1 MDRGAWRRHAWWVGI
16 PGVVAG
22 FGAWAAVA
30 DDKTG
35 WTVVSAAAAGV
46 VGGFGPT
53 VADRLAARREAR
65 RRGEDALRGVTSA
78 ELPESVA
85 WLLHPSREVVDFL
98 GRGWVLRQ
106 LESWAADPDAVAVRL
121 LTGAGGVG
129 KTRLAREY
137 AGRLPGWRCE
147 WIHAGAEEQTA
158 ALIASGGVPSRLLV
172 VVDYAETRDRAGVA
186 ALVCA
191 AQRAT
196 GVRVRVLL
204 IARGAGLWWETL
216 SAAYPQ
222 QAQLLDAVTG
232 RSQVVE
238 LPARIEESV
247 PSEIVALAA
256 RDFAAHLGR
265 PVPAVEA
272 RNRPA
277 DTPVLRLHAEAL
289 LTVLDGQA
297 RHGRYDVLTEVLG
310 HEARYW
316 RFAARRA
323 GLLTADDPASDALL
337 RQVVGVA
344 ALLGADGPDE
354 VAGLVRRVPAL
365 VAAEPERVDRY
376 AAWLA
381 DLYPAADGTGLGVV
395 QPDLLA
401 EALAVQVL
409 RDYPSAD
416 RARVFTGLTVAQAVR
431 ALTVLGRART
441 HQADAAALIEV
452 ALGVDVPRMVEAVL
466 QVGVQFP
473 GVFTPGAVR
482 LLSDADI
489 DLGWARRVADLVPHP
504 TTELGRLAVTLTTRI
519 VTGFTPDTPPDVQA
533 LWMDEHAIRLAEVG
547 RRTEALTTGQE
558 AVNLYQELTTTDRDA
573 HLPNLAMSLNNHALR
588 LAEAGRHTDA
598 LTTSHEALNLR
609 RELTTTDRD
618 AYLPHLAASLNNH
631 ALRLAEAGRHTDAL
645 TTSHEAVNL
654 YHELTT
660 TNRDAY
666 LPDLAMSLGNHASR
680 LAEAGQHTDALT
692 TSHEAVNLFQEL
704 ASTNRDAHLPD
715 LAMSLNNHAIRLA
728 EAGRHTDAL
737 TTSHEA
743 LNLRRELTTIN
754 RDAHLP
760 DLAMSLNNH
769 AVRLAQAGRHT
780 DALTTSHEAL
790 NLRRELTTI
799 NRDTHLPGLATSL
812 WSVGYVGLMAGTV
825 TDEVIALTA
834 EGVRYFDE
842 LAAVEP
848 AAFEE
853 RRQAARRTLDELH
866 RAAAGIDASEPLP
879 DAEG

>member
-1 MDRGAWRRHAWWVGI
+1 MDRGAWRRHAWWAGI

-53 VADRLAARREAR
+53 VADRLAAKREAR
-65 RRGEDALRGVTSA
+65 RRGEDALRVVTSA
-78 ELPESVA
+78 ELPASVA
-85 WLLHPSREVVDFL
+85 WLLHPGREVVDFL

-106 LESWAADPDAVAVRL
+106 LESWATDPDAVAVRL

-129 KTRLAREY
+129 KTRLAREFT
-137 AGRLPGWRCE
+137 GRLPGWRCE

-158 ALIASGGVPSRLLV
+158 ALITSGGVPSRLLV

-196 GVRVRVLL
+196 GVRVLL

-238 LPARIEESV
+238 LPARIEESE
-247 PSEIVALAA
+247 PDEIVALAA
-256 RDFAAHLGR
+256 RDFAAHLAL
-265 PVPAVEA
+265 PLPAVEA
-272 RNRPA
+272 RERPA

-289 LTVLDGQA
+289 LTVLDGKP

-401 EALAVQVL
+401 ETLAVRVL
-409 RDYPSAD
+409 MDYPAAD
-416 RARVFTGLTVAQAVR
+416 RARVFTGLTVGQAMR

-441 HQADAAALIEV
+441 HQGDAAALIEV
-452 ALGVDVPRMVEAVL
+452 ALGVDVPRMVEAVVR
-466 QVGVQFP
+466 VGVQFP

-482 LLSDADI
+482 LLADAEI
-489 DLGWARRVADLVPHP
+489 DLGWARWIAELVPRP
-504 TTELGRLAVTLTTRI
+504 SMELGRLAVALTTRI
-519 VTGFTPDTPPDVQA
+519 VAGFTPDTPPDVQA
-533 LWMDEHAIRLAEVG
+533 RWMSAHSIRLAEIG
-547 RRTEALTTGQE
+547 RRAEALDASQEAVDIRRELTTTNRDTHLPKLALSLNNHAVRLAEMGRHPEALDASQEAVHIRRELTTTNRDTHLSDLAMSLNNHANRLAEAGQRSDALTTSQEAVNIRRELTTTNRDTHLPDLARSLNNHAVRLAEAGQHTDALTTSQE
-558 AVNLYQELTTTDRDA
+558 AVNLYQELTTTNRDA
-573 HLPNLAMSLNNHALR
+573 HLPDLATSLTNYAVR

-598 LTTSHEALNLR
+598 LTTSQ
-609 RELTTTDRD
+609 
-618 AYLPHLAASLNNH
+618 
-631 ALRLAEAGRHTDAL
+631 
-645 TTSHEAVNL
+645 EAVNIRR
-654 YHELTT
+654 ELTT
-660 TNRDAY
+660 TNRDA
-666 LPDLAMSLGNHASR
+666 
-680 LAEAGQHTDALT
+680 
-692 TSHEAVNLFQEL
+692 
-704 ASTNRDAHLPD
+704 HLP
-715 LAMSLNNHAIRLA
+715 A
-728 EAGRHTDAL
+728 
-737 TTSHEA
+737 
-743 LNLRRELTTIN
+743 
-754 RDAHLP
+754 
-760 DLAMSLNNH
+760 
-769 AVRLAQAGRHT
+769 
-780 DALTTSHEAL
+780 
-790 NLRRELTTI
+790 
-799 NRDTHLPGLATSL
+799 LATSL
-812 WSVGYVGLMAGTV
+812 WNVGYIGLMAGTV

-842 LAAVEP
+842 LAAAFP
-848 AAFEE
+848 ATFEK
-853 RRQAARRTLDELH
+853 RRQAARDALDVLH
-866 RAAAGIDASEPLP
+866 GAAAGTDVNQPLP
-879 DAEG
+879 DTEG

>member
-1 MDRGAWRRHAWWVGI
+1 MNQGAWRRHAWWVGI
-16 PGVVAG
+16 PATVAG
-22 FGAWAAVA
+22 FGAWAALA

-53 VADRLAARREAR
+53 VADRLAAKRETRRQR
-65 RRGEDALRGVTSA
+65 EDALRGVTSA

-85 WLLHPSREVVDFL
+85 WLLHPGQAVVDFI

-106 LESWAADPDAVAVRL
+106 LESWTTDFDTVAVRL

-129 KTRLAREY
+129 KTRLAREF

-158 ALIASGGVPSRLLV
+158 ALITSGGVPSRLLV

-222 QAQLLDAVTG
+222 QAQLLDALTG
-232 RSQVVE
+232 RSQVVQ
-238 LPARIEESV
+238 LPARIEESE
-247 PSEIVALAA
+247 PDEIVALAA
-256 RDFAAHLGR
+256 GEFAAHLAL
-265 PVPAVEA
+265 PVPAVEE
-272 RNRPA
+272 RDRPA

-289 LTVLDGQA
+289 LAVLDGEP

-365 VAAEPERVDRY
+365 VAAEQERVARY

-401 EALAVQVL
+401 EALVVRVL
-409 RDYPSAD
+409 RDYPAAD

-482 LLSDADI
+482 LLADADI
-489 DLGWARRVADLVPHP
+489 DLDWAQWTAERVPYP
-504 TTELGRLAVTLTTRI
+504 SMELGRLAVALTTRI
-519 VTGFTPDTPPDVQA
+519 VAGFTPDTPREVHA
-533 LWMDEHAIRLAEVG
+533 RWMSTHSIRLAEIG
-547 RRTEALTTGQE
+547 RRAEALTASQE
-558 AVNLYQELTTTDRDA
+558 AVCLRRELTITNRDA
-573 HLPNLAMSLNNHALR
+573 HLPDLAKSLNNHANR
-588 LAEAGRHTDA
+588 LTEAGQHT
-598 LTTSHEALNLR
+598 E
-609 RELTTTDRD
+609 
-618 AYLPHLAASLNNH
+618 
-631 ALRLAEAGRHTDAL
+631 AL

-654 YHELTT
+654 YRQLT
-660 TNRDAY
+660 TNRDPH
-666 LPDLAMSLGNHASR
+666 LPYIAKSLNNHANR
-680 LAEAGQHTDALT
+680 LTEAGQHTEALT
-692 TSHEAVNLFQEL
+692 TSHEAVNLYRQL
-704 ASTNRDAHLPD
+704 TTTNRDAHLPD
-715 LAMSLNNHAIRLA
+715 LAN
-728 EAGRHTDAL
+728 
-737 TTSHEA
+737 
-743 LNLRRELTTIN
+743 
-754 RDAHLP
+754 
-760 DLAMSLNNH
+760 
-769 AVRLAQAGRHT
+769 
-780 DALTTSHEAL
+780 
-790 NLRRELTTI
+790 
-799 NRDTHLPGLATSL
+799 SL
-812 WSVGYVGLMAGTV
+812 WNIGYVGLIADSV
-825 TDEVIALTA
+825 TEEAIALTA
-834 EGVRYFDE
+834 EGVCYFDE
-842 LAAVEP
+842 LAAAYP

-866 RAAAGIDASEPLP
+866 RAAGGAEVNENLR

>member
-1 MDRGAWRRHAWWVGI
+1 MDGGAWRRHAWWVGV
-16 PGVVAG
+16 PATVAG
-22 FGAWAAVA
+22 FGAWAALA

-35 WTVVSAAAAGV
+35 WTVISAAAAGV

-53 VADRLAARREAR
+53 VADRLAAKREIRRQR
-65 RRGEDALRGVTSA
+65 EDALRGVTSA

-85 WLLHPSREVVDFL
+85 WLLHPGQAVVDFI

-106 LESWAADPDAVAVRL
+106 LESWTTDPGAVAVRL

-129 KTRLAREY
+129 KTRLAREF
-137 AGRLPGWRCE
+137 ADRLPGWRCE
-147 WIHAGAEEQTA
+147 WIHPGAEERTA
-158 ALIASGGVPSRLLV
+158 TLIASGDVPERLLV

-204 IARGAGLWWETL
+204 IARSAGLWWETL

-238 LPARIEESV
+238 LPARIEESA
-247 PSEIVALAA
+247 PDEIVARAA

-265 PVPAVEA
+265 PVPAVEP
-272 RNRPA
+272 RDRPA

-289 LTVLDGQA
+289 LTVLDGKP

-316 RFAARRA
+316 RSAARRA

-337 RQVVGVA
+337 RQVAGVA
-344 ALLGADGPDE
+344 ALLGADGPTPSTLGTAGSPGPDE
-354 VAGLVRRVPAL
+354 VTGLVRRVPAL
-365 VAAEPERVDRY
+365 TDAEPDRVARY
-376 AAWLA
+376 AAWLG
-381 DLYPAADGTGLGVV
+381 DLYAAPDGTGLGVV

-401 EALAVQVL
+401 ETLAVRVL
-409 RDYPSAD
+409 RDYPAAD

-441 HQADAAALIEV
+441 HQDDAAELIGV

-482 LLSDADI
+482 LLADADI
-489 DLGWARRVADLVPHP
+489 DLGWARRVTARVPYP
-504 TTELGRLAVTLTTRI
+504 SMELGRLAVALTSRI
-519 VTGFTPDTPPDVQA
+519 VAGFTPDTPPEVQA
-533 LWMDEHAIRLAEVG
+533 RWMSTHSIRLAETG
-547 RRTEALTTGQE
+547 RRAEAL
-558 AVNLYQELTTTDRDA
+558 DA
-573 HLPNLAMSLNNHALR
+573 SQQSV
-588 LAEAGRHTDA
+588 D
-598 LTTSHEALNLR
+598 LR
-609 RELTTTDRD
+609 RELTTTNRD
-618 AYLPHLAASLNNH
+618 TYLPQLALSLNNYAVRLAQTGQRTEALDASQEAVYLRRELAATNRDVYLPNLATSLNNH
-631 ALRLAEAGRHTDAL
+631 AIRLAQAGRHTEALDA
-645 TTSHEAVNL
+645 SQEAVDL
-654 YHELTT
+654 RRELTT
-660 TNRDAY
+660 
-666 LPDLAMSLGNHASR
+666 
-680 LAEAGQHTDALT
+680 
-692 TSHEAVNLFQEL
+692 
-704 ASTNRDAHLPD
+704 TNRDAHLPD
-715 LAMSLNNHAIRLA
+715 LAML
-728 EAGRHTDAL
+728 
-737 TTSHEA
+737 
-743 LNLRRELTTIN
+743 
-754 RDAHLP
+754 
-760 DLAMSLNNH
+760 
-769 AVRLAQAGRHT
+769 
-780 DALTTSHEAL
+780 
-790 NLRRELTTI
+790 
-799 NRDTHLPGLATSL
+799 L
-812 WSVGYVGLMAGTV
+812 WNVGYVGLKVGSV
-825 TDEVIALTA
+825 TEEVIASTA

-842 LAAVEP
+842 LAAAEP

-866 RAAAGIDASEPLP
+866 RATGGTEVNEPLP

>member
-35 WTVVSAAAAGV
+35 WTVISAAAAGV

-53 VADRLAARREAR
+53 VADRLAATREAR
-65 RRGEDALRGVTSA
+65 RRREDALHGVTSA

-85 WLLHPSREVVDFL
+85 WLLHPGQAVVDFI

-106 LESWAADPDAVAVRL
+106 LESWATDRTAVAVRL

-129 KTRLAREY
+129 KTRLAREF

-196 GVRVRVLL
+196 GVRVLL

-238 LPARIEESV
+238 LPARIEERE
-247 PSEIVALAA
+247 PGEIVALAA
-256 RDFAAHLGR
+256 RDFATQLAR
-265 PVPAVEA
+265 PMPAVEA
-272 RNRPA
+272 RDRPA

-289 LTVLDGQA
+289 LTVLDGRP
-297 RHGRYDVLTEVLG
+297 RHGRYDVLTELLG

-323 GLLTADDPASDALL
+323 GLLAADDPASDALL
-337 RQVVGVA
+337 RQVAGVA
-344 ALLGADGPDE
+344 ALLGAAGPDE

-381 DLYPAADGTGLGVV
+381 DLYPATDGTGLGVV

-401 EALAVQVL
+401 ETLAVRVL
-409 RDYPSAD
+409 MDYPAAA

-441 HQADAAALIEV
+441 HQGDAAALIEV
-452 ALGVDVPRMVEAVL
+452 ALAVDVPRMVEAVIL
-466 QVGVQFP
+466 VGVQFP

-482 LLSDADI
+482 LLADAEI
-489 DLGWARRVADLVPHP
+489 DLGWARRVVGLVPYP
-504 TTELGRLAVTLTTRI
+504 SMELGRLALALTTRI
-519 VTGFTPDTPPDVQA
+519 VAGFTPDTPPGAQA
-533 LWMDEHAIRLAEVG
+533 NWMGEHAIRLAVVG
-547 RRTEALTTGQE
+547 RRTEALTASQA
-558 AVNLYQELTTTDRDA
+558 AVKLHQELTT
-573 HLPNLAMSLNNHALR
+573 
-588 LAEAGRHTDA
+588 
-598 LTTSHEALNLR
+598 
-609 RELTTTDRD
+609 
-618 AYLPHLAASLNNH
+618 
-631 ALRLAEAGRHTDAL
+631 
-645 TTSHEAVNL
+645 
-654 YHELTT
+654 
-660 TNRDAY
+660 
-666 LPDLAMSLGNHASR
+666 
-680 LAEAGQHTDALT
+680 
-692 TSHEAVNLFQEL
+692 
-704 ASTNRDAHLPD
+704 TNRDAHLPD
-715 LAMSLNNHAIRLA
+715 LAKSLNNYAIRLA
-728 EAGRHTDAL
+728 EAGQHTEAL
-737 TTSHEA
+737 TTSQEA
-743 LNLRRELTTIN
+743 VKLRRELTTIN

-760 DLAMSLNNH
+760 DLARSLNNH
-769 AVRLAQAGRHT
+769 AIRLAEAGQHT
-780 DALTTSHEAL
+780 EALTTSQEAVKL
-790 NLRRELTTI
+790 HQELTTT
-799 NRDTHLPGLATSL
+799 NRDAHLPNLATSL
-812 WSVGYVGLMAGTV
+812 WNVGFVALMVGSVT
-825 TDEVIALTA
+825 EQVIAMTA

-842 LAAVEP
+842 LAATEP

-853 RRQAARRTLDELH
+853 SRQATRHTLDEL
-866 RAAAGIDASEPLP
+866 RRVATGEQDASYSGESE
-879 DAEG
+879 AS

>member
-1 MDRGAWRRHAWWVGI
+1 MDRGAWRRHAWWAGI
-16 PGVVAG
+16 PSVVAG

-53 VADRLAARREAR
+53 VADRLAAKREAR
-65 RRGEDALRGVTSA
+65 RRGEDALRVVTSA
-78 ELPESVA
+78 ELPASVA
-85 WLLHPSREVVDFL
+85 WLLHPGREVVDFL

-106 LESWAADPDAVAVRL
+106 LESWATDPDAVAVRL

-129 KTRLAREY
+129 KTRLAREF

-158 ALIASGGVPSRLLV
+158 ALITSGGVPSRLLV

-196 GVRVRVLL
+196 GVRVLL

-238 LPARIEESV
+238 LPARIEEST
-247 PSEIVALAA
+247 PDEIVALAA
-256 RDFAAHLGR
+256 RDFAAHLGW

-272 RNRPA
+272 RHRPA

-289 LTVLDGQA
+289 LTVLDGQP

-365 VAAEPERVDRY
+365 VDAGPERVDRY

-401 EALAVQVL
+401 ETLAVRVL
-409 RDYPSAD
+409 IDYPAAE
-416 RARVFTGLTVAQAVR
+416 RVRVFTGLTVAQAVR

-441 HQADAAALIEV
+441 HQADAGALIEV
-452 ALGVDVPRMVEAVL
+452 ALGVDVPRMVEAVI

-482 LLSDADI
+482 LLADAEI
-489 DLGWARRVADLVPHP
+489 DLGWARRVAKLVPYP
-504 TTELGRLAVTLTTRI
+504 STELGRLAVALTTRI
-519 VTGFTPDTPPDVQA
+519 VAGFTPDTPPGDQARWMGEHALRLADVGRRSEA
-533 LWMDEHAIRLAEVG
+533 LTTSRETINLYQQLTTTNRDAHLPALAISLNNHAIRLAEAAQH
-547 RRTEALTTGQE
+547 TEALTTSHE
-558 AVNLYQELTTTDRDA
+558 AVNLHRELTTTNRDA
-573 HLPNLAMSLNNHALR
+573 HLPDLAMSLSNHAIR
-588 LAEAGRHTDA
+588 LADAGQHTDA
-598 LTTSHEALNLR
+598 LTTSHEAVNLH
-609 RELTTTDRD
+609 RELTTTNRD
-618 AYLPHLAASLNNH
+618 AYLPGLALSLYNH
-631 ALRLAEAGRHTDAL
+631 ALLLTQAGQHTDAL

-660 TNRDAY
+660 TNRDAH
-666 LPDLAMSLGNHASR
+666 LPALAASLNNHALR
-680 LAEAGQHTDALT
+680 LAQAGQHTDALT
-692 TSHEAVNLFQEL
+692 TSHEAVNLFHEL
-704 ASTNRDAHLPD
+704 TTTNRDAHLP
-715 LAMSLNNHAIRLA
+715 A
-728 EAGRHTDAL
+728 
-737 TTSHEA
+737 
-743 LNLRRELTTIN
+743 
-754 RDAHLP
+754 
-760 DLAMSLNNH
+760 
-769 AVRLAQAGRHT
+769 
-780 DALTTSHEAL
+780 
-790 NLRRELTTI
+790 
-799 NRDTHLPGLATSL
+799 LATSL
-812 WSVGYVGLMAGTV
+812 WNVGYIGLMAGTV

-842 LAAVEP
+842 LAA
-848 AAFEE
+848 AAPTTFEG
-853 RRQAARRTLDELH
+853 RRQSARRTLDRLY
-866 RAAAGIDASEPLP
+866 RAAAGPDGNAPLP
-879 DAEG
+879 DAEE

>member
-1 MDRGAWRRHAWWVGI
+1 MDRGAWRRHAWWAGI
-16 PGVVAG
+16 PSVVAG

-35 WTVVSAAAAGV
+35 WTVISAAAAGV

-53 VADRLAARREAR
+53 VADRLAAKREAR
-65 RRGEDALRGVTSA
+65 RRQEDALRGVTSA
-78 ELPESVA
+78 ELPASVA
-85 WLLHPSREVVDFL
+85 WLLHPGRALVDFL

-106 LESWAADPDAVAVRL
+106 LESWATDRTAVAVRL

-129 KTRLAREY
+129 KTRLAREF

-222 QAQLLDAVTG
+222 QAQLLDALTG

-238 LPARIEESV
+238 LPARIEEST
-247 PSEIVALAA
+247 PDEIVVLAA

-265 PVPAVEA
+265 AVPAVEA
-272 RNRPA
+272 RDCPA

-289 LTVLDGQA
+289 LTVLDGKP

-337 RQVVGVA
+337 RQVAGVA
-344 ALLGADGPDE
+344 ALLGADAPDE

-365 VAAEPERVDRY
+365 VAAEPERVARY

-381 DLYPAADGTGLGVV
+381 DLYPTADGTTLGVV

-401 EALAVQVL
+401 EALAVRVL
-409 RDYPSAD
+409 RDYPAAD

-441 HQADAAALIEV
+441 HQGDAVALIEV
-452 ALGVDVPRMVEAVL
+452 ALGVDVPRMVEAVV

-473 GVFTPGAVR
+473 GVFTPGVVR
-482 LLSDADI
+482 LLADAEI
-489 DLGWARRVADLVPHP
+489 DLRWARRIAERVPYP
-504 TTELGRLAVTLTTRI
+504 SLELGRLAVALTTRI
-519 VTGFTPDTPPDVQA
+519 VAGLTPETPPDVEA
-533 LWMDEHAIRLAEVG
+533 YWMDAHALRLTEVG
-547 RRTEALTTGQE
+547 RRIEALI
-558 AVNLYQELTTTDRDA
+558 
-573 HLPNLAMSLNNHALR
+573 
-588 LAEAGRHTDA
+588 
-598 LTTSHEALNLR
+598 TSHEAVNLR
-609 RELTTTDRD
+609 RELTTT
-618 AYLPHLAASLNNH
+618 
-631 ALRLAEAGRHTDAL
+631 
-645 TTSHEAVNL
+645 
-654 YHELTT
+654 
-660 TNRDAY
+660 NRDTH
-666 LPDLAMSLGNHASR
+666 LPS
-680 LAEAGQHTDALT
+680 
-692 TSHEAVNLFQEL
+692 L
-704 ASTNRDAHLPD
+704 AS
-715 LAMSLNNHAIRLA
+715 
-728 EAGRHTDAL
+728 
-737 TTSHEA
+737 
-743 LNLRRELTTIN
+743 
-754 RDAHLP
+754 
-760 DLAMSLNNH
+760 SLNNH

-780 DALTTSHEAL
+780 EALTTSHEAV
-790 NLRRELTTI
+790 NLYRQLAST
-799 NRDTHLPGLATSL
+799 NRDAYLPNLAL
-812 WSVGYVGLMAGTV
+812 ALRNVGFIALLFGRV
-825 TDEVIALTA
+825 DELAIALTA
-834 EGVRYFDE
+834 EGVQYFDE
-842 LAAVEP
+842 LATAEP
-848 AAFEE
+848 AVFEE
-853 RRQAARRTLDELH
+853 RRQVARQTLDDLS
-866 RAAAGIDASEPLP
+866 RIAGADHGGSSSGDPEPS
-879 DAEG
+879 

>member
-53 VADRLAARREAR
+53 VADRLAAQREAR

-78 ELPESVA
+78 ELPASVA

-129 KTRLAREY
+129 KTRLAREF

-158 ALIASGGVPSRLLV
+158 TLIASGGVPSRLLV

-196 GVRVRVLL
+196 GVRVLL

-232 RSQVVE
+232 PSQVVE
-238 LPARIEESV
+238 LPARIEESE
-247 PSEIVALAA
+247 PDEIVALAA
-256 RDFAAHLGR
+256 RDFATHLGR

-289 LTVLDGQA
+289 LTVLDGKP

-401 EALAVQVL
+401 EALAVRVL
-409 RDYPSAD
+409 RDYPAAD
-416 RARVFTGLTVAQAVR
+416 RRRVFTGLTVAQAIR
-431 ALTVLGRART
+431 ALTMLGRART

-452 ALGVDVPRMVEAVL
+452 ALAADVPRMVEAVI

-482 LLSDADI
+482 LLADAEI
-489 DLGWARRVADLVPHP
+489 DLGWARRVARLVPYP
-504 TTELGRLAVTLTTRI
+504 SMELGRLALALTSRI
-519 VTGFTPDTPPDVQA
+519 VAGLTPDTPPDVQA
-533 LWMDEHAIRLAEVG
+533 RWMSAHSIRLAEIG
-547 RRTEALTTGQE
+547 RRIEALTTSHE
-558 AVNLYQELTTTDRDA
+558 VVNLRRELTTTDRDA
-573 HLPNLAMSLNNHALR
+573 HLPHLAMSLINHAVR
-588 LAEAGRHTDA
+588 LAQAGRHTDA
-598 LTTSHEALNLR
+598 LTTSHEAVNLYQ
-609 RELTTTDRD
+609 ELTTTNRD
-618 AYLPHLAASLNNH
+618 THLPNLASSLNNH

-654 YHELTT
+654 YQELTT
-660 TNRDAY
+660 
-666 LPDLAMSLGNHASR
+666 
-680 LAEAGQHTDALT
+680 
-692 TSHEAVNLFQEL
+692 
-704 ASTNRDAHLPD
+704 TNRDAHLPD
-715 LAMSLNNHAIRLA
+715 LAMSLNNHALQLA
-728 EAGRHTDAL
+728 QAGRHTDAL

-743 LNLRRELTTIN
+743 VNLYQELTTTN

-760 DLAMSLNNH
+760 DLAASLNNHALRLAQAGRHTDALTTSHEAVNLYQELTTTNRDTHLPNLAASLNNH

-780 DALTTSHEAL
+780 DALTTSHEAV
-790 NLRRELTTI
+790 NLYQELTTT
-799 NRDTHLPGLATSL
+799 NRDTHLPDLATSL
-812 WSVGYVGLMAGTV
+812 LNVGYVGLMAGTV
-825 TDEVIALTA
+825 TDEVIALTT

-842 LAAVEP
+842 LAAAEP

-853 RRQAARRTLDELH
+853 RRQAARRTLDELY
-866 RAAAGIDASEPLP
+866 RAAAGTDVNQPLP
-879 DAEG
+879 DTEG

>member
-53 VADRLAARREAR
+53 VADRLAAQREAR

-78 ELPESVA
+78 ELPASVA

-106 LESWAADPDAVAVRL
+106 LESWAADPGAVAVRL

-129 KTRLAREY
+129 KTRLAREF

-238 LPARIEESV
+238 LPARIEESE
-247 PSEIVALAA
+247 PGEIVALAA

-277 DTPVLRLHAEAL
+277 DTLVLRLHAEAL
-289 LTVLDGQA
+289 LTVLDGQP

-354 VAGLVRRVPAL
+354 VAGLIRRVPAL

-381 DLYPAADGTGLGVV
+381 NLYPATDGAGLGVV

-401 EALAVQVL
+401 ETLAVRVL
-409 RDYPSAD
+409 IDYPAAE
-416 RARVFTGLTVAQAVR
+416 RVRVFTGLTVAQAVR

-441 HQADAAALIEV
+441 HQADASTLIEV
-452 ALGVDVPRMVEAVL
+452 ALAADVPRMVEAVIE
-466 QVGVQFP
+466 VGVQFP
-473 GVFTPGAVR
+473 GVFTPGVVR
-482 LLSDADI
+482 LMEGEDI
-489 DLGWARRVADLVPHP
+489 DLRWARRVADLVPYP
-504 TTELGRLAVTLTTRI
+504 SLELGRLAVALTTRI
-519 VTGFTPDTPPDVQA
+519 VAGFSLDTAPEVQA
-533 LWMDEHAIRLAEVG
+533 RWMSTHSIRLAEIG
-547 RRTEALTTGQE
+547 RRAEALDASQE
-558 AVNLYQELTTTDRDA
+558 AVNLYRQLATTNPDA
-573 HLPNLAMSLNNHALR
+573 HLPDLAGSHVNHAAR
-588 LAEAGRHTDA
+588 LAEGGRQIEA
-598 LTTSHEALNLR
+598 LTTSEQ
-609 RELTTTDRD
+609 
-618 AYLPHLAASLNNH
+618 
-631 ALRLAEAGRHTDAL
+631 
-645 TTSHEAVNL
+645 AVDL
-654 YHELTT
+654 Y
-660 TNRDAY
+660 R
-666 LPDLAMSLGNHASR
+666 
-680 LAEAGQHTDALT
+680 Q
-692 TSHEAVNLFQEL
+692 L

-715 LAMSLNNHAIRLA
+715 LAMSLNNHAVELA
-728 EAGRHTDAL
+728 EAARHTDAL
-737 TTSHEA
+737 ATSEQA
-743 LNLRRELTTIN
+743 VNLYRQLTTTN
-754 RDAHLP
+754 PDAHLP
-760 DLAMSLNNH
+760 NLAMSLNNH
-769 AVRLAQAGRHT
+769 AVRLAEAARHT
-780 DALTTSHEAL
+780 DALITSQEAVD
-790 NLRRELTTI
+790 LRRELTST
-799 NRDTHLPGLATSL
+799 NRDAHLPDLAASLINHAVLLAEVGHQTGALTTSEQAVDLYRQLASTNRDAYLPNLALALRNIGLIAL
-812 WSVGYVGLMAGTV
+812 LFGTV
-825 TDEVIALTA
+825 DELVIALTT

-842 LAAVEP
+842 LARAEP
-848 AAFEE
+848 AVFEK
-853 RRQAARRTLDELH
+853 RRQAASQILDELH
-866 RAAAGIDASEPLP
+866 RVAGGAREVSGSGEP
-879 DAEG
+879 ETS

>member
-1 MDRGAWRRHAWWVGI
+1 MNRGAWRRHAWWAGI
-16 PGVVAG
+16 PSVVAG

-53 VADRLAARREAR
+53 VADRLAAKREAR
-65 RRGEDALRGVTSA
+65 RRQEDALHGVTSA
-78 ELPESVA
+78 ELPASVA
-85 WLLHPSREVVDFL
+85 WLLHPGQAVVDFI

-106 LESWAADPDAVAVRL
+106 LESWATDPDAVTVRL

-129 KTRLAREY
+129 KTRLAREF

-158 ALIASGGVPSRLLV
+158 ALITSGGVPSRLLV

-191 AQRAT
+191 AQRAA
-196 GVRVRVLL
+196 GVRVLL

-222 QAQLLDAVTG
+222 QAQLLDALTG

-238 LPARIEESV
+238 LPARIEESE
-247 PSEIVALAA
+247 PDEIVALAA
-256 RDFAAHLGR
+256 RDFAAHLGL

-272 RNRPA
+272 RDRPA

-289 LTVLDGQA
+289 LTVLDGKP

-316 RFAARRA
+316 RSAARRA
-323 GLLTADDPASDALL
+323 GLLAADDPASDALL
-337 RQVVGVA
+337 RQVAGVA
-344 ALLGADGPDE
+344 ALLGADAPDE

-365 VAAEPERVDRY
+365 VAAEPERVARY

-381 DLYPAADGTGLGVV
+381 DLYPTADGTGLGVV

-401 EALAVQVL
+401 EALAVRVL
-409 RDYPSAD
+409 RDYPAAD

-441 HQADAAALIEV
+441 HQTDAVALIEV
-452 ALGVDVPRMVEAVL
+452 ALAVDVPRMVEAVV

-482 LLSDADI
+482 LLADADI
-489 DLGWARRVADLVPHP
+489 ELEWARPVAARVPYP
-504 TTELGRLAVTLTTRI
+504 SIELGRLALALTTRI
-519 VTGFTPDTPPDVQA
+519 VAGFAPDTPPHVRA
-533 LWMDEHAIRLAEVG
+533 LWMDEHAIRLAEIG
-547 RRTEALTTGQE
+547 RRSEALINGQEAVNLYQELSTTNRDAYLPNLAASLNNHANRLAEAGQHTEALTTSHE
-558 AVNLYQELTTTDRDA
+558 AVNLYQELTTTNRDT
-573 HLPNLAMSLNNHALR
+573 HLPDLAMTLNNHANR
-588 LAEAGRHTDA
+588 LAEAGQHT
-598 LTTSHEALNLR
+598 E
-609 RELTTTDRD
+609 
-618 AYLPHLAASLNNH
+618 
-631 ALRLAEAGRHTDAL
+631 AL

-654 YHELTT
+654 YQELTT
-660 TNRDAY
+660 TNRD
-666 LPDLAMSLGNHASR
+666 
-680 LAEAGQHTDALT
+680 T
-692 TSHEAVNLFQEL
+692 
-704 ASTNRDAHLPD
+704 HLPD
-715 LAMSLNNHAIRLA
+715 LAMTLNNHAIRLA
-728 EAGRHTDAL
+728 EAGQHTEAL

-743 LNLRRELTTIN
+743 VNLYQELTT
-754 RDAHLP
+754 
-760 DLAMSLNNH
+760 
-769 AVRLAQAGRHT
+769 T
-780 DALTTSHEAL
+780 
-790 NLRRELTTI
+790 
-799 NRDTHLPGLATSL
+799 NRDTHLPGLAMTLYNHAGRLTEAGQHTEALTTSHEAVNLYQELTTTNRDAHLPKLAMSL
-812 WSVGYVGLMAGTV
+812 WNVGYVGLMVGSV
-825 TDEVIALTA
+825 TEEVIALTA

-842 LAAVEP
+842 LTAADP
-848 AAFEE
+848 AAFEK

-866 RAAAGIDASEPLP
+866 RAAGGTEVNESLP

>member
-1 MDRGAWRRHAWWVGI
+1 MNRGAWRRHAWWVGI

-35 WTVVSAAAAGV
+35 WTVVAAAAAGV

-53 VADRLAARREAR
+53 VADRLAATREAR
-65 RRGEDALRGVTSA
+65 RRREDALRGVTSA

-85 WLLHPSREVVDFL
+85 WLLHPGQAVVDFI

-106 LESWAADPDAVAVRL
+106 LESWTTDRTAVAVRL

-129 KTRLAREY
+129 KTRLAREF

-158 ALIASGGVPSRLLV
+158 ALIASGGVPERLLV

-238 LPARIEESV
+238 LPARIEESE
-247 PSEIVALAA
+247 PGEIVALAA

-265 PVPAVEA
+265 PVPVVEA
-272 RNRPA
+272 RDRPA

-289 LTVLDGQA
+289 LTVLDGQP

-323 GLLTADDPASDALL
+323 GLLAADDPASDALL
-337 RQVVGVA
+337 RQVAGVA

-365 VAAEPERVDRY
+365 VAAEPDRVDRY

-381 DLYPAADGTGLGVV
+381 DLYPATDGTGLGVV

-401 EALAVQVL
+401 EALAVRVL
-409 RDYPSAD
+409 RDYPAAD
-416 RARVFTGLTVAQAVR
+416 WARVFTDLTVAQAVR

-441 HQADAAALIEV
+441 HQGDATALIEV

-482 LLSDADI
+482 LLADADI
-489 DLGWARRVADLVPHP
+489 DLDWAQWTAEHVPYP
-504 TTELGRLAVTLTTRI
+504 SMELGRLAVALTTRI
-519 VTGFTPDTPPDVQA
+519 VAGFTPDTPREVHA
-533 LWMDEHAIRLAEVG
+533 RWMSTHSIRLAEIG
-547 RRTEALTTGQE
+547 RRAEALVASHE
-558 AVNLYQELTTTDRDA
+558 AVYLRRELTITNRDA
-573 HLPNLAMSLNNHALR
+573 HLPDLAKSLNNHANR
-588 LAEAGRHTDA
+588 LTEAGQHT
-598 LTTSHEALNLR
+598 E
-609 RELTTTDRD
+609 
-618 AYLPHLAASLNNH
+618 
-631 ALRLAEAGRHTDAL
+631 AL

-654 YHELTT
+654 YRQLTT

-666 LPDLAMSLGNHASR
+666 LPYLAGSLNNHANR
-680 LAEAGQHTDALT
+680 LTQAGQHTEALT
-692 TSHEAVNLFQEL
+692 TSHEAVNLYRQLFTTNRDSHL
-704 ASTNRDAHLPD
+704 AYIAMSLNNHANRLAEAGQHTEALTTSHEAVNLYRQLTTTNRDAHLPA
-715 LAMSLNNHAIRLA
+715 LAN
-728 EAGRHTDAL
+728 
-737 TTSHEA
+737 
-743 LNLRRELTTIN
+743 
-754 RDAHLP
+754 
-760 DLAMSLNNH
+760 
-769 AVRLAQAGRHT
+769 
-780 DALTTSHEAL
+780 
-790 NLRRELTTI
+790 
-799 NRDTHLPGLATSL
+799 SL
-812 WSVGYVGLMAGTV
+812 WNIGYVGLIAGSV
-825 TDEVIALTA
+825 TEDVIALTA
-834 EGVRYFDE
+834 EGVRYLNE
-842 LAAVEP
+842 LATAYP

-866 RAAAGIDASEPLP
+866 RAAAGTEVNETLTDTE
-879 DAEG
+879 E